1 MKQPIKAGDLAE
13 VISGMLGKDSPN
25 IGLVV
30 RVINRVFDCSTY
42 GIIWRC
48 DAEYAVRG
56 PSDVSSKV
64 PMKYTDFAQDWLRK
78 IEPPLEEP
86 KAKVTEKELEH

>member
-48 DAEYAVRG
+48 DAECAVCR
-56 PSDVSSKV
+56 PSDVSS
-64 PMKYTDFAQDWLRK
+64 
-78 IEPPLEEP
+78 
-86 KAKVTEKELEH
+86 

>member
-30 RVINRVFDCSTY
+30 YPIPYSAT
-42 GIIWRC
+42 
-48 DAEYAVRG
+48 
-56 PSDVSSKV
+56 
-64 PMKYTDFAQDWLRK
+64 
-78 IEPPLEEP
+78 
-86 KAKVTEKELEH
+86 TE